1 MTIALSLRRTE
12 MSLETKRLVWTAAIV
27 IGTSLP
33 HWQALAAWMPVLL
46 LTSVAWR
53 FGVGLYRWPAPP
65 RSARLLL
72 AIGAFLAVLLQY
84 RTLNGV
90 EAGSAL
96 LVVMVALKFLE
107 SRNQRDQLVLIMISY
122 FLLFASLLAERG
134 PLLAVYALVVVW
146 LTTVALI
153 QIGRRGEFLPYRATG
168 LLSGRLLLHALPIL
182 IALFVLFPRLPGP
195 LWAIPGSTSSGA
207 TGLNDS
213 MSPGD
218 ITNLGLSDEIAFRA
232 QFDAQ
237 PPRGNDLYWR
247 GPSLTHFN
255 GRTWSMLQGAR
266 RGERV
271 ADTIEYRGE
280 ATSYRVMVEPNGRNW
295 AFALDMPRQWS
306 GDGSLRMG
314 SDYQLGTF
322 FGGPRVRRLDYRVT
336 SYPDYSARE
345 PLTERER
352 EMFRALPEGSS
363 PRARALAAS
372 WLTDAP
378 DGTEIVERAMAYL
391 RSQPFEYTLT
401 PPALGAQPVDEF
413 LFETREGFC
422 EHYAS
427 ALTVLLRA
435 AGLPARVVMGYQGG
449 ELNAI
454 GGYYIVRQSDAHAWT
469 EVWLEDEGWLRVD
482 GVAAVAPERVA
493 LGFDRFGAGGATS
506 MGAALRSEWGRP
518 LALLWDAVETS
529 WRSWVI
535 GYGPDLQRSL
545 LESLGFDRLRRAQ
558 RSAMLLGLA
567 VATTIV
573 LLLGL
578 STYLAWR
585 QRRRAAFDPAAVCFA
600 SFVRHLKRLEVP
612 ARTASEGP
620 RAYAE
625 RAAGALPHA
634 ANRIRGIVDLYLR
647 ARYEPDAD
655 RTALTALSAEV
666 AAFRAVRAPAAH

>member
-1 MTIALSLRRTE
+1 MTTAVALWHAELP
-12 MSLETKRLVWTAAIV
+12 LQTKRLLWTAAIV
-27 IGTSLP
+27 VGTSLA
-33 HWQALAAWMPVLL
+33 HWPTLAPWMPVLL
-46 LTSVAWR
+46 LTAIAWR
-53 FGVGLYRWPAPP
+53 FGVTLYRWPAPS
-65 RSARLLL
+65 RSVRLLL
-72 AIGAFLAVLLQY
+72 AVGVFLAVLMQH
-84 RTLNGV
+84 RTVNGI

-122 FLLFASLLAERG
+122 FLLFASLLNDRG
-134 PLLAVYALVVVW
+134 PLMVAYAVLLVW

-168 LLSGRLLLHALPIL
+168 VMSGRLLLHALPVM

-195 LWAIPGSTSSGA
+195 LWGIPGSTSSGA
-207 TGLNDS
+207 TGLNDT

-218 ITNLGLSDEIAFRA
+218 ITNLGLSDEIAFRV
-232 QFDAQ
+232 QFDGQ
-237 PPRGNDLYWR
+237 PPRANDLYWR

-255 GRTWSMLQGAR
+255 GRTWSMLQGTR

-271 ADTIEYRGE
+271 ANTIEYRGE
-280 ATSYRVMVEPNGRNW
+280 PTSYRVMLDANGRNW

-306 GDGSLRMG
+306 GDKSLRMG

-322 FGGPRVRRLDYRVT
+322 FGGPRGRRLDYRVT
-336 SYPDYSARE
+336 SYVDYRARE
-345 PLTERER
+345 PLTDSEREL
-352 EMFRALPEGSS
+352 FRALPPTSN
-363 PRARALAAS
+363 PRTRALAES
-372 WLTDAP
+372 WLTDGPTAVQV
-378 DGTEIVERAMAYL
+378 VERAMGYL

-435 AGLPARVVMGYQGG
+435 AGLPARVVTGYQGG

-469 EVWLEDEGWLRVD
+469 EVWLEDDGWLRVD

-493 LGFDRFGAGGATS
+493 LGFDFAGAGRSTTITG
-506 MGAALRSEWGRP
+506 ALRMGWARP
-518 LALLWDAVETS
+518 LALLWDAVETG
-529 WRSWVI
+529 WQAWII

-545 LESLGFDRLRRAQ
+545 LDSLGFEGLRRVQ
-558 RSAMLLGLA
+558 RSALLLGLA
-567 VATTIV
+567 AVTTVI
-573 LLLGL
+573 LLLAL
-578 STYLAWR
+578 SVYMAWR
-585 QRRRAAFDPAAVCFA
+585 QRRRSVSDPAASCFT
-600 SFVRHLKRLEVP
+600 SFVRHLQRLEVA
-612 ARTASEGP
+612 ARAPNEGP

-625 RAAGALPHA
+625 RAARTLPHA
-634 ANRIRGIVDLYLR
+634 APRIRGIVELYLR
-647 ARYEPDAD
+647 ARYEPDVDGA
-655 RTALTALSAEV
+655 ALTALAAEV
-666 AAFRAVRAPAAH
+666 AAFRAVRAAAAH